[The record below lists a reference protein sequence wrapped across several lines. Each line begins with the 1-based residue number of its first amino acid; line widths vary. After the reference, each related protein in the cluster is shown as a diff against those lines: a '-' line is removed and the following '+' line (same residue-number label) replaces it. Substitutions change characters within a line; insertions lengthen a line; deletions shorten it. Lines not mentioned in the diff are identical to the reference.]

1 MRRGWRA
8 IHYQNYSLLYLVTTM
23 QIAYRQG
30 YDLFRLEKA
39 GIGFRDAVSF
49 LLRSLRSPYQID
61 GLPPGEQDLTFT
73 NDPQYFSWLEIWLA
87 PVEDPEME
95 KFLRVYRPVF
105 TRGARGYLTLYFKRP
120 EGPPG
125 PVAPEV
131 RAGKNSG

>member
-30 YDLFRLEKA
+30 YDLFRLEKD
-39 GIGFRDAVSF
+39 GIGFRDAVAF

-73 NDPQYFSWLEIWLA
+73 NDRSE
-87 PVEDPEME
+87 ER
-95 KFLRVYRPVF
+95 RV
-105 TRGARGYLTLYFKRP
+105 
-120 EGPPG
+120 
-125 PVAPEV
+125 
-131 RAGKNSG
+131 GKECVSTCSSRWSTYH